1 MNPPTEHA
9 KHQVEHE
16 EAVDDDEGDEEDPVE
31 GVSEGVI
38 GLGILW
44 LLRVYKLKVEHG
56 GLIENQKKLAR
67 ACCSFRHNSIS

>member
-16 EAVDDDEGDEEDPVE
+16 EAADDDEGDEEDPVE

-38 GLGILW
+38 GLGTLW
-44 LLRVYKLKVEHG
+44 LLRVY
-56 GLIENQKKLAR
+56 
-67 ACCSFRHNSIS
+67 

>member
-16 EAVDDDEGDEEDPVE
+16 EAADDDEGDEEDPVE

-38 GLGILW
+38 GLGTLW
-44 LLRVYKLKVEHG
+44 LLRVYEIE
-56 GLIENQKKLAR
+56 IENQLYLAR